1 MARRVALQMDP
12 LGAIKPATD
21 STLLLGLE
29 AQKRGY
35 ELYHYTPDRLSWLS
49 GTLSAEAERVTL
61 YADAKKHFE
70 AHESCTLDL
79 RDVDV
84 ILLRQDPPFNMAYI
98 STTYMLEQLHP
109 RPLVV
114 NNPQAV
120 RDYPEKIF
128 PTLFAQYMPP
138 TLITADREAINK
150 FRKEHKDIVLKPLY
164 GHAGH
169 GVSRLKSTDKNFE
182 ALLDKAFFDRA
193 EPWIAQKF
201 LPEVKTGDRRIVLI
215 DGKVA
220 GIMGRIPAEN
230 EFRANFRV
238 GGSPAKA
245 ELTPKQEEICEAV
258 GILLKEKGLLFA
270 GLDCIGD
277 WLTEVNFTSPTGL
290 VQMNKLYNRRLEAEI
305 WDAIESYLP

>member
-1 MARRVALQMDP
+1 M
-12 LGAIKPATD
+12 
-21 STLLLGLE
+21 
-29 AQKRGY
+29 
-35 ELYHYTPDRLSWLS
+35 
-49 GTLSAEAERVTL
+49 LSANAERVTL
-61 YADAKKHFE
+61 FPDPKKYFE
-70 AHESCTLDL
+70 LHEAFTLEL

-84 ILLRQDPPFNMAYI
+84 VLLRQDPPFNMSYI
-98 STTYMLEQLHP
+98 TTTYMLEQMHP

-138 TLITADREAINK
+138 TLITADREAIDR
-150 FRKEHKDIVLKPLY
+150 FRKEHKDIVMKPLY

-169 GVSRLKSTDKNFE
+169 DVTRLTSTDKNLE
-182 ALLDKAFFDRA
+182 AILDKAFSQRA

-201 LPEVKTGDRRIVLI
+201 LPEVKTGDRRIIMI
-215 DGKVA
+215 DGTVA
-220 GIMGRIPAEN
+220 GVMGRIPAEN

-245 ELTPKQEEICEAV
+245 ELSKKQHEICEAV
-258 GILLKEKGLLFA
+258 GPLLREKGLIFA

-277 WLTEVNFTSPTGL
+277 WLTEVNLTSPTGL
-290 VQMNKLYNRRLEAEI
+290 VQMNALYGKKLEAEL
-305 WDAIESYLP
+305 WDAIERYLP